1 MKYLIF
7 HQDVDDSYMNT
18 VRNFRG
24 AYAATE
30 TIDIYFKAAALGGSD
45 QSTGYDK
52 ITCAV
57 TNGQEDRVV
66 EQLAAQLG
74 GPGVVKV
81 IADDVNSIYSCQ
93 DILSVTSITLN
104 ATGNFKH
111 VIPATFS
118 TADTG
123 GVDNRII
130 ATNANS
136 GSVFTVNAG
145 TDAASTIYLPA
156 SPVTGWNC
164 KFLCN
169 HPSDAHTITVTEN
182 GGATAFMGVSIQGGG
197 SVEHT
202 GTASAVI
209 AASDFKLGDFF
220 EVVWDGTI
228 WNITGMFDT
237 AASLAVGS

>member
-1 MKYLIF
+1 MLVFHNDSDTSYANYAGNLSSMSSATTAVTLNFASTVGTSASNDSVVLTVTAGQEEAVMEGLAGAFAEARSGMTVVADDKNSKYLLGGITALASIS
-7 HQDVDDSYMNT
+7 VDNGAGTFDS
-18 VRNFRG
+18 VV
-24 AYAATE
+24 AATF
-30 TIDIYFKAAALGGSD
+30 T
-45 QSTGYDK
+45 
-52 ITCAV
+52 
-57 TNGQEDRVV
+57 
-66 EQLAAQLG
+66 
-74 GPGVVKV
+74 
-81 IADDVNSIYSCQ
+81 
-93 DILSVTSITLN
+93 
-104 ATGNFKH
+104 
-111 VIPATFS
+111 

-130 ATNANS
+130 ATNAHS

-156 SPVTGWNC
+156 SPITGWNC

-169 HPSDAHTITVTEN
+169 HPSDAHTITITEN
-182 GGATAFMGVSIQGGG
+182 GSATAFQGVSLQAGDT
-197 SVEHT
+197 VEHT

-220 EVVWDGTI
+220 EVSWDGTI